1 MEVLVRGVGK
11 VPFACSYLPGKANI
25 DIAFWVSLILGLWAL
40 DVAAKFELRM
50 LAHVGSWAWL
60 VGGLAA
66 AVAVVRWV
74 PEPRAAP
81 ESMRYEEEY
90 PAVVT
95 SLNLG

>member
-1 MEVLVRGVGK
+1 
-11 VPFACSYLPGKANI
+11 
-25 DIAFWVSLILGLWAL
+25 
-40 DVAAKFELRM
+40 M

-90 PAVVT
+90 PVVVT